1 MAEDEAGIGQDRISS
16 LRCWAGRSRSTGLVH
31 VAAWRPC
38 SHQQKNGD
46 RDAKVGEILDFVST
60 EAYRHEVQ
68 QSQQGTPRVAGW

>member
-38 SHQQKNGD
+38 SHQQKDGD
-46 RDAKVGEILDFVST
+46 RDVGPKSVRYWT
-60 EAYRHEVQ
+60 PYRHKVQ
-68 QSQQGTPRVAGW
+68 PSQQGTPRAAGW